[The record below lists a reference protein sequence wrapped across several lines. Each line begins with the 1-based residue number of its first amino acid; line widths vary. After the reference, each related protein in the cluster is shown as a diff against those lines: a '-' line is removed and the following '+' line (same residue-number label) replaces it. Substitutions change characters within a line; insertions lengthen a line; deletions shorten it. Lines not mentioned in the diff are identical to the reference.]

1 MAMRRA
7 VLLAVWLAAVVSIA
21 PARAQSGDIL
31 RPSDGSSVDEHIARE
46 LQEHRGVVILD
57 AILSTPAIG
66 GDTTRC
72 AFPVLT
78 LGQAS
83 NKDAPQKTVRGSVV
97 GGGGKLVAFGAI
109 TSLPPGEHLVL
120 SIACNNTSESYSG
133 PHAKFQVRAGEIVN
147 VGALRIDHKSDALFS
162 QTGKM
167 HRAVEDLNPDIVA
180 FLKARAPR
188 AMTNVVRRPMTM
200 LGAADNAARTR
211 TQVCGPLGCL

>member
-83 NKDAPQKTVRGSVV
+83 NKDAPQKTVRGM
-97 GGGGKLVAFGAI
+97 VAFGAI

-211 TQVCGPLGCL
+211 TRVCGPLGCL